1 LINFAELEKKIK
13 KHELDNCYI
22 FCGPDEQLMKDHVKF
37 ITDNV
42 LDKKFMD
49 LNYLKFDGS
58 KTEFETISDACE
70 TMPFMSDKKIV
81 VVYRA
86 SFLDDSSG
94 NKKTGDLKSKNIIL
108 LNEYLKNPSPNC
120 ILIIYYTFLTDREK
134 PSNKIKKLDKK
145 ACVIKVDK
153 LRGDSLAKMCR
164 SLFENAG
171 TKIGKTE
178 LTLFCG
184 QVDNNMNIILNE
196 VEKLVSFTDG
206 RDITKED
213 ILEMIPQKSEND
225 IFNLIDYLS
234 QKNIKR
240 ALDTLNELIYK
251 GEKIPLILFMIGR
264 QFNLLFNLKLGI
276 DSGKSKEVLSNEL
289 RLHPYICEKMISQSM
304 KFTLKALKRNLE
316 LCVDTEKILKSTST
330 DDKINIEVFM
340 IKTVM

>member
-1 LINFAELEKKIK
+1 MINYAELEKRIK
-13 KHELDNCYI
+13 KHDISNCYI
-22 FCGPDEQLMKDHVKF
+22 FCGPDEKLIKDHVKF
-37 ITDNV
+37 IIDSV
-42 LDKKFMD
+42 LEKKFMD

-86 SFLDDSSG
+86 SFLDESSG
-94 NKKTGDLKSKNIIL
+94 SKKTGDLKSKNIGL

-153 LRGDSLAKMCR
+153 LKGESLSRKCKV
-164 SLFENAG
+164 LFENAG
-171 TKIGKTE
+171 TVIGKTE
-178 LTLFCG
+178 LALFCS
-184 QVDNNMNIILNE
+184 QVDNNMNIITNE

-213 ILEMIPQKSEND
+213 ILKMMPQKSDND
-225 IFNLIDYLS
+225 IFNLVDYLS
-234 QKNIKR
+234 KKNIKR
-240 ALDTLNELIYK
+240 ALDILDELIYK

-264 QFNLLFNLKLGI
+264 QYNLLFNLKLGI
-276 DSGKSKEVLSNEL
+276 DSGKSKEVLASEL

-304 KFTLKALKRNLE
+304 KFSLKALKRNIE
-316 LCVDTEKILKSTST
+316 LCVDTEKIIKSTST